1 MVSFNMVNA
10 GNVMGIQ
17 HPRNRRQHRA
27 QHEGL
32 QLRKP
37 HILAQALAENSS
49 SLMPTSMRPSAER
62 LRLRAT

>member
-1 MVSFNMVNA
+1 
-10 GNVMGIQ
+10 MGIQ